1 MKKLFSI
8 IMSVLMIACF
18 MPSMAFAETSTTC
31 TGTGCNHEAAIGTT
45 HYTTLKEALASV
57 TGENS
62 STAATEIKLLKD
74 VNITEVSQGDYQ
86 IVGKS
91 IKIDLNNHSISFPE
105 DYYFIVYN
113 GKLELTGTGTV
124 RESKPTVAPV
134 VVFSDKNVRKRGFSS
149 VVVGENVTLEG
160 YNGLAVNYL
169 PGTNSAGKDTGFGP
183 HAYGVEVTV
192 KGKLVS
198 NYKTVGNP
206 GLNGCGITIDGD
218 IADKTVSSNGDLPT
232 ITLDGAAI
240 TSTGC
245 GIYAAGY
252 AEWTLKGNTTITAA
266 DPISVKSGKFTI
278 KGGTYTANGPL
289 WGGYS
294 EHVARKNNSVAE
306 YSSANSG
313 SEPTGAALS
322 ITTSDGYAG
331 EVDINIAGGTFSS
344 QNNSAVYEGIGNKT
358 AVVDKDNKESLENT
372 AGASQSELSALNISG
387 GTFTGASGKD
397 AIAITAKQ
405 DKKVITAGTFSSD
418 PTSYVKDGKCITQ
431 NDEKTTWTVKS
442 HNLTKTE
449 AKAATCTET
458 GNNAYWTCNVCN
470 KVFSDE
476 ACTTETSKESVTIQ
490 KKTNHTLEKTEAK
503 AATCK
508 ENGNNEYW
516 TCSSCKKLF
525 SNAEGTTETNETAVT
540 TQKTTTHTLEEVKEI
555 APTTSAYGVK
565 TYWTCTVCEKNFSDA
580 AGTTEIADLKGWRS
594 DPKGGQIAKLVYSG
608 GSSSSSATTDNVTNK
623 AEDKTTETAATTT
636 ATVKNT
642 TTTAS
647 DGTKTVA
654 ATVDTTT
661 ATKIVEKAVEN
672 KSEEVVVNA
681 ATKTTVSETAA
692 GTKTEVAI
700 PAAAVSQVA
709 EKTEAAVTIKSDA
722 AEVTLDKEAV
732 AAVAEAAGT
741 TGEVK
746 LVVDT
751 VAQEEGK
758 VEVDLKLVT
767 ANGNV
772 SEFKGGKVSVT
783 VRLNAKLAAK
793 DVKCLY
799 IDDAKAYHKVDGQ
812 KNADGTFTFKTG
824 HFSSY
829 AVVEAEKADK
839 LIAEQDTKVAGLTKD
854 LTLKARSEKTAKGN
868 IKVTL
873 TVNADEIKQVEDLGY
888 TVKYKFYRST
898 KKASSY
904 KAKLEGTGKTYT
916 NTTGKKG
923 TKYYYK
929 ARVMVYDA
937 DGALVAKSALTQCRY
952 ACRIK

>member
-18 MPSMAFAETSTTC
+18 MPSMAFATGGTTC
-31 TGTGCNHEAAIGTT
+31 SDSNCNHEAAIGTT
-45 HYTTLKEALASV
+45 HYATLKDALAGE
-57 TGENS
+57 TGGSS

-74 VNITEVSQGDYQ
+74 VNETTTSAGNYQ

-91 IKIDLNNHSISFPE
+91 IKIDLNNHSISFPK

-124 RESKPTVAPV
+124 KESEPTVAPV
-134 VVFSDKNVRKRGFSS
+134 VVVSDQNPRSRGFSC
-149 VVVGENVTLEG
+149 VVVDENVTLEG

-169 PGTNSAGKDTGFGP
+169 PKSGENFGP

-198 NYKTVGNP
+198 NYTKSGNP

-218 IADKTVSSNGDLPT
+218 IVDKTVSGKGDLPA
-232 ITLDGAAI
+232 ITLDGATI

-252 AEWTLKGNTTITAA
+252 AEWTLKGNTTIAAA

-278 KGGTYTANGPL
+278 ESGTYTANGPL
-289 WGGYS
+289 WGSYT

-331 EVDINIAGGTFSS
+331 EVNIDITGGTFSS
-344 QNNSAVYEGIGNKT
+344 QKNSAVYEGIGKKT
-358 AVVDKDNKESLENT
+358 AVVEGDAKETLQDT
-372 AGASQSELSALNISG
+372 AGASQSGLSALNISG
-387 GTFTGASGKD
+387 GTFTSASSKGA
-397 AIAITAKQ
+397 INITAKT
-405 DKKVITAGTFSSD
+405 DKKVVSAGTFSTD
-418 PTSYVKDGKCITQ
+418 PTNYVKDAKCITQ
-431 NDEKTTWTVKS
+431 NAEKTTWTVAD
-442 HNLTKTE
+442 HNLTATP

-458 GNNAYWTCNVCN
+458 GNDAYWKCGVCN
-470 KVFSDE
+470 KVFSDAE
-476 ACTTETSKESVTIQ
+476 CTKETTVDEQSTEVVSHSLTKI
-490 KKTNHTLEKTEAK
+490 EAK
-503 AATCK
+503 AATCT
-508 ENGNNEYW
+508 ENGNKEYW

-525 SNAEGTTETNETAVT
+525 SNDQGTTETNKEAVT
-540 TQKTTTHTLEEVKEI
+540 TQKTTTHTLKENSEV

-565 TYWTCTVCEKNFSDA
+565 AYWTCTVCKKNFSDTE
-580 AGTTEIADLKGWRS
+580 GTTEIENIDKWKS

-722 AEVTLDKEAV
+722 AEVTLDKEAI
-732 AAVAEAAGT
+732 AAVAKAAGT

-783 VRLNAKLAAK
+783 IKLNAKLATK

-829 AVVEAEKADK
+829 AVVEAEEADK

-873 TVNADEIKQVEDLGY
+873 TVDADDIKAIEDLGY

-937 DGALVAKSALTQCRY
+937 QGALVTKTELKQCKY
-952 ACRIK
+952 ACRTR